1 MSTSVASGREPSVV
15 RRAQTFLSH
24 GVYGLLLTLATV
36 GELIRHGSDARE
48 SVAWILGAGGVLLVA
63 HLFSDVLAETA
74 ATQRDPSRAEL
85 LRVGRED
92 IAVASGF
99 LGAALIMAV
108 AAIGGLDARTAL
120 VVCVVVGLLA
130 VVALSFYATA
140 HHRQLVR
147 VTMALLS
154 VALGVVIVVLENA
167 V

>member
-1 MSTSVASGREPSVV
+1 M
-15 RRAQTFLSH
+15 
-24 GVYGLLLTLATV
+24 
-36 GELIRHGSDARE
+36 
-48 SVAWILGAGGVLLVA
+48 LV
-63 HLFSDVLAETA
+63 
-74 ATQRDPSRAEL
+74 
-85 LRVGRED
+85 RVGREG

-108 AAIGGLDARTAL
+108 AAIGDLDARTAL

-130 VVALSFYATA
+130 VAALSFYATA

-154 VALGVVIVVLENA
+154 VVLGVVIVVLENT

>member
-1 MSTSVASGREPSVV
+1 MSVASGPEPPVV
-15 RRAQTFLSH
+15 RRARTFLSH
-24 GVYGLLLTLATV
+24 AVYGLILTLATV

-48 SVAWILGAGGVLLVA
+48 SVAWVLGAGGVLLVA

-74 ATQRDPSRAEL
+74 ATQRDLSRADL

-92 IAVASGF
+92 FGVASGF
-99 LGAALIMAV
+99 LGAASIMAV
-108 AAIGGLDARTAL
+108 AAIGDLNARTAL

-130 VVALSFYATA
+130 VAALSFHATA

-147 VTMALLS
+147 VAIALLS
-154 VALGVVIVVLENA
+154 ALLGVVIVVLENT

>member
-1 MSTSVASGREPSVV
+1 MSVASGTERSVV

-99 LGAALIMAV
+99 LGAALIMAA
-108 AAIGGLDARTAL
+108 AAIGDLDARNAL

-130 VVALSFYATA
+130 LAALSFYATA
-140 HHRQLVR
+140 RHRQLVR

-154 VALGVVIVVLENA
+154 VALGAVIVVLENT

>member
-1 MSTSVASGREPSVV
+1 MSMSVASGPEPSVV
-15 RRAQTFLSH
+15 RRAQTFWSH

-48 SVAWILGAGGVLLVA
+48 SVAWIVGAGGVLLVA

-108 AAIGGLDARTAL
+108 AAIGDLDARTAL

-130 VVALSFYATA
+130 VAALSFYATA

-154 VALGVVIVVLENA
+154 VVLGVVIVVLENT